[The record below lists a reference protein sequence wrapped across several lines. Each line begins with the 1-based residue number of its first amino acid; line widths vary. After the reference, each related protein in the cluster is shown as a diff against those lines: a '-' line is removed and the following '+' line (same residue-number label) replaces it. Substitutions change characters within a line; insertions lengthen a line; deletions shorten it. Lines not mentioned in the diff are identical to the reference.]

1 MCGVKVFVFFRL
13 VSPFQSRT
21 DFGSP
26 GSGEV
31 EVVGEYFFSSIL
43 GLFWV
48 TVLLSCR
55 WKGFHPVAMAV
66 FNLMDLTWVLQVA
79 WLELAVVVG
88 AC

>member
-43 GLFWV
+43 
-48 TVLLSCR
+48 
-55 WKGFHPVAMAV
+55 
-66 FNLMDLTWVLQVA
+66 
-79 WLELAVVVG
+79 
-88 AC
+88 ACFG